1 MKNLYLYYD
10 VVAHARVPVSDEE
23 YEKFEAMTDNEKD
36 RYVNSH
42 FSEEQVDILEYEFS
56 SGIPFCIEN
65 SDGDEL
71 YEY

>member
-1 MKNLYLYYD
+1 MKDLYLYYD
-10 VVAHARVPVSDEE
+10 VVAHARVSISDEE
-23 YEKFEAMTDNEKD
+23 YEKFEAMTHDEKD
-36 RYVNSH
+36 RYVNRY

-65 SDGDEL
+65 SNDDII